1 MKRHVRRRRTV
12 LVMLFALIWMQLA
25 LAAYACPSLSL
36 PALTAASSMTDCE
49 GMAPGMSMA
58 DPQNPALCLQHA
70 LQGDQHSDGGH
81 GIAVPPLPDVV
92 LAVAWLD
99 RNPRVATV
107 RTALERDLARSL
119 SPPKSIVHCCF
130 RI

>member
-1 MKRHVRRRRTV
+1 MKRHARRRRTV
-12 LVMLFALIWMQLA
+12 LAVLFALVWMQLA
-25 LAAYACPSLSL
+25 VAAYACPSLSL
-36 PALTAASSMTDCE
+36 PALTAMSSMTDCE
-49 GMAPGMSMA
+49 GMAPGMPTT

-70 LQGDQHSDGGH
+70 LQGAQHSDGGH

-92 LAVAWLD
+92 LPVAWPD
-99 RNPRVATV
+99 RNPRVAAV
-107 RTALERDLARSL
+107 RTARERDLVRSQ